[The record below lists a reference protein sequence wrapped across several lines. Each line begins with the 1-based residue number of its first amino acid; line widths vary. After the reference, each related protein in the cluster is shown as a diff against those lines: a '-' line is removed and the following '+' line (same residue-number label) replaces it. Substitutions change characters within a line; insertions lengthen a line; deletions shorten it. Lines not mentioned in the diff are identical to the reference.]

1 MTISVT
7 EPSIVFV
14 PQNVN
19 TVGVV
24 DRSLPSKENE
34 AMDKIDK
41 VFSVEGKN
49 FDKDA
54 AREAVVGL
62 YDELV
67 NSGRFSAVSIIDSAN
82 LRSPGSGVFPAALP
96 WETVDRV
103 CEEHQVDALFVLS
116 YYDTDTNVDYQ
127 AVPVEINGPVGLKIP
142 AIEHHAT
149 VTTFIKIGW
158 RIYDRVNRQILDEFG
173 GNTSLV
179 SKGVGIN
186 PAVAIESIAGRKEGV
201 LRTSNNMGHSYAIRI
216 LPRRIRVSRRYYVR
230 GTDNFKIGQRRAQTG
245 NWDGAA
251 ELWEK
256 EVSHSKGKVA
266 GRACYNMAIINE
278 INGDLD
284 MAVQWASKS
293 YTDYRDKLA
302 LSYVNTLNY
311 RIQRAIQLREET
323 GGQ

>member
-1 MTISVT
+1 
-7 EPSIVFV
+7 
-14 PQNVN
+14 
-19 TVGVV
+19 
-24 DRSLPSKENE
+24 
-34 AMDKIDK
+34 
-41 VFSVEGKN
+41 
-49 FDKDA
+49 
-54 AREAVVGL
+54 
-62 YDELV
+62 
-67 NSGRFSAVSIIDSAN
+67 
-82 LRSPGSGVFPAALP
+82 
-96 WETVDRV
+96 
-103 CEEHQVDALFVLS
+103 
-116 YYDTDTNVDYQ
+116 
-127 AVPVEINGPVGLKIP
+127 
-142 AIEHHAT
+142 
-149 VTTFIKIGW
+149 
-158 RIYDRVNRQILDEFG
+158 
-173 GNTSLV
+173 
-179 SKGVGIN
+179 
-186 PAVAIESIAGRKEGV
+186 
-201 LRTSNNMGHSYAIRI
+201 MGHSYAIRI